1 MCGIAGFIEA
11 TRSSGEAE
19 LNRLAAAMSERILH
33 RGPDDDGTYAEPASG
48 LALAARR
55 LAIQDLGPEGHQP
68 MTSADGRYVIV
79 YNGEIYNF
87 LELRRTLEAE
97 GVGGW
102 RGGSDTEVLLAAIS
116 HWGIEAALERF
127 DGMFA
132 FALWNRETRR
142 LTLARDRMGEK
153 PLYYGWSGPV
163 LLFGSELKAL
173 AAHPS
178 WAKGIDPKALA
189 AYMRYAYVPAPLSIH
204 EGIFKLAPGHLVTF
218 EVDGLAPGRLP
229 EPRPYWNARDVAER
243 AAADP
248 FRGGL
253 EAAVDELDR
262 LLTRSVERRMVAD
275 VPLGVFLSGGID
287 SSTVTALMQK
297 VAGRPVH
304 SFTVGFDDPRYDE
317 SEHAAAVARH
327 LGTDHTELKTDA
339 EAPLGLVERMPQVY
353 DEPFAD
359 VSQLPTL
366 LLAQLT
372 RRHVTTALSGDG
384 GDELFAGY
392 PRYQAAAGAWRY
404 VRMVPSLI
412 RCLGGCLAAAVP
424 YRALN
429 WLTGMGA
436 RPSRFGDKVQR
447 RIADITARR
456 VEDFYEGHI
465 SRWRV
470 ADRPM
475 PKPRVGFFATPAL
488 WPVLGDPV
496 ARMMHADAVSY
507 LPDDLLVKI
516 DRATMAVSLEGR
528 SPLLDHQVVEFAWR
542 LPIDMKLRDGASKWA
557 LRQVLN
563 RYVPADLTDRPKR
576 GFEPPI
582 GDWLRGPL
590 RDWAEALLQP
600 AALAEG
606 GLIDPKPVRRVWAEH
621 LAGDRSWH
629 LELWNV
635 LMFQAWREAQGA

>member
-1 MCGIAGFIEA
+1 MCGIAGFIQA

-19 LNRLAAAMSERILH
+19 LNRLVAAMSERILH
-33 RGPDDDGTYAEPASG
+33 RGPDDDGTYVEPASG

-55 LAIQDLGPEGHQP
+55 LAIQDLSAEGHQP

-87 LELRRTLEAE
+87 VELRRTLEAE
-97 GVGGW
+97 GVSGW

-173 AAHPS
+173 AAHPN
-178 WAKGIDPKALA
+178 WAKGIDAQALA
-189 AYMRYAYVPAPLSIH
+189 AFMRYAYVPAPLSIH

-229 EPRPYWNARDVAER
+229 EPRSYWSARDVAER

-248 FRGGL
+248 FQGSP
-253 EAAVDELDR
+253 EAAVEELDR

-297 VAGRPVH
+297 VSGRPVH

-327 LGTDHTELKTDA
+327 LGTDHTELKADA

-392 PRYQAAAGAWRY
+392 PRYQAAAARS
-404 VRMVPSLI
+404 VR
-412 RCLGGCLAAAVP
+412 
-424 YRALN
+424 
-429 WLTGMGA
+429 
-436 RPSRFGDKVQR
+436 Q
-447 RIADITARR
+447 
-456 VEDFYEGHI
+456 
-465 SRWRV
+465 
-470 ADRPM
+470 
-475 PKPRVGFFATPAL
+475 
-488 WPVLGDPV
+488 
-496 ARMMHADAVSY
+496 
-507 LPDDLLVKI
+507 
-516 DRATMAVSLEGR
+516 
-528 SPLLDHQVVEFAWR
+528 SPCH
-542 LPIDMKLRDGASKWA
+542 P
-557 LRQVLN
+557 
-563 RYVPADLTDRPKR
+563 
-576 GFEPPI
+576 
-582 GDWLRGPL
+582 
-590 RDWAEALLQP
+590 
-600 AALAEG
+600 
-606 GLIDPKPVRRVWAEH
+606 
-621 LAGDRSWH
+621 
-629 LELWNV
+629 
-635 LMFQAWREAQGA
+635 